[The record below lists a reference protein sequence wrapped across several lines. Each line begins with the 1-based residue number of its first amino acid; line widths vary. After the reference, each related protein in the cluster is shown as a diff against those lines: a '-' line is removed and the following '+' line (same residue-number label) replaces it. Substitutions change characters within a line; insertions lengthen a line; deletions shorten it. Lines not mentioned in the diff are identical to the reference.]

1 MGLRNYFQWFI
12 ESNVLRTRRWH
23 IQQVVKRFVTP
34 SRDLSS
40 FWPNFRNFFFL
51 NNRKTIILEVC
62 PHPKLVT
69 HQFICFGSAELT
81 IHMFC
86 KDKIAELIIAAS
98 KKKTTSTNGHFSTI
112 GHFST
117 AAAFFCPYKTH
128 LKKVNCC
135 LKGAQTQCHRAL
147 GFYINWLACH
157 FMPTHRT
164 LICFPRVAFQPWLL
178 LIIQCSI

>member
-40 FWPNFRNFFFL
+40 FWPNFRKFL

-69 HQFICFGSAELT
+69 HQFICFDSAELT

-86 KDKIAELIIAAS
+86 KDKIAEFIIAAS
-98 KKKTTSTNGHFSTI
+98 KKEKPPRLTVTSPQLATSLQRLRSSVPIKLTWRKSTVVWRE
-112 GHFST
+112 
-117 AAAFFCPYKTH
+117 
-128 LKKVNCC
+128 LKLSVTE
-135 LKGAQTQCHRAL
+135 L
-147 GFYINWLACH
+147 
-157 FMPTHRT
+157 
-164 LICFPRVAFQPWLL
+164 
-178 LIIQCSI
+178 

>member
-1 MGLRNYFQWFI
+1 MLQQWAWIKVCLFCPKLNFFFLVGLRNYFQWFI

-23 IQQVVKRFVTP
+23 
-34 SRDLSS
+34 
-40 FWPNFRNFFFL
+40 
-51 NNRKTIILEVC
+51 
-62 PHPKLVT
+62 
-69 HQFICFGSAELT
+69 

-128 LKKVNCC
+128 LKNVNCC

-164 LICFPRVAFQPWLL
+164 LICFPKVAFQPWLL